1 LRASEARFC
10 YQWSAIFGFSRAPS
24 TKCFVVSGHPPRLA
38 GKEREMSDK
47 VQFQTNVP
55 VEIALKY
62 NDGKEVNGQYGD
74 QVLYTLTD
82 GRVMYVPPIVKRKI
96 DELGIGRGEL
106 FTLTKAEKKNG
117 TRRTIEW
124 LIAAAERGERDI
136 QTSDQQVTGRQRR
149 NGAAPGEAVAGN
161 GHARR
166 PSASSDAKGFLV
178 TGQGQFLLQALA
190 AAVDAAATTERYATA
205 CGVELQFTSE
215 DVREI
220 GLKIYTTGVK

>member
-1 LRASEARFC
+1 
-10 YQWSAIFGFSRAPS
+10 
-24 TKCFVVSGHPPRLA
+24 VVHCGGHPPRQA
-38 GKEREMSDK
+38 EKDREMSDK
-47 VQFQTNVP
+47 VQFQTNVT
-55 VEIALKY
+55 VEVALKY

-74 QVLYTLTD
+74 QILYTLTD

-124 LIAAAERGERDI
+124 LVAAGERVEGHT
-136 QTSDQQVTGRQRR
+136 QTGDQEVNGRQRR
-149 NGAAPGEAVAGN
+149 NGAAGEVVAGN

-220 GLKIYTTGVK
+220 GMRIYTAGVK

>member
-1 LRASEARFC
+1 
-10 YQWSAIFGFSRAPS
+10 
-24 TKCFVVSGHPPRLA
+24 
-38 GKEREMSDK
+38 MSDK
-47 VQFQTNVP
+47 VQFQTNIP

-62 NDGKEVNGQYGD
+62 GDGKEVSGQYGD
-74 QVLYTLTD
+74 QVMYTLTD
-82 GRVMYVPPIVKRKI
+82 DRVMYVPPIVKRRI
-96 DELGIGRGEL
+96 EELGIGRGEL

-124 LIAAAERGERDI
+124 LIAAGEREAAT
-136 QTSDQQVTGRQRR
+136 QTPQELNGRQRR
-149 NGAAPGEAVAGN
+149 NGAAGEAVAGN

-166 PSASSDAKGFLV
+166 PSAPSDAKGFLV

-220 GLKIYTTGVK
+220 GLKVFAIGVK

>member
-1 LRASEARFC
+1 LRVSEARSG
-10 YQWSAIFGFSRAPS
+10 YQWSAIFGFSRALS
-24 TKCFVVSGHPPRLA
+24 TKCFVVGGHPLRLA
-38 GKEREMSDK
+38 GKEHEMSDK
-47 VQFQTNVP
+47 VQFQTNLP
-55 VEIALKY
+55 IEIALKY
-62 NDGKEVNGQYGD
+62 GDGKEVSGQYGD
-74 QVLYTLTD
+74 QVMYTLTD
-82 GRVMYVPPIVKRKI
+82 DRVMYVPPIVKRRI
-96 DELGIGRGEL
+96 EELGIGRGEL

-124 LIAAAERGERDI
+124 LVATGEREERAT
-136 QTSDQQVTGRQRR
+136 QTTQELNGRQRR
-149 NGAAPGEAVAGN
+149 NGAAGEAAAGN
-161 GHARR
+161 GHGRR

-220 GLKIYTTGVK
+220 GLKVFAIGVK

>member
-1 LRASEARFC
+1 M
-10 YQWSAIFGFSRAPS
+10 
-24 TKCFVVSGHPPRLA
+24 SGHPPPMA

-55 VEIALKY
+55 IEVALKY

-82 GRVMYVPPIVKRKI
+82 GRVMYVPPIVKRRI
-96 DELGIGRGEL
+96 DELGIGRGEM

-117 TRRTIEW
+117 TRRMIEW
-124 LIAAAERGERDI
+124 LVAAGERGERDR
-136 QTSDQQVTGRQRR
+136 QTSDQEVNGRQRR
-149 NGAAPGEAVAGN
+149 NGAAGAAVSGN
-161 GHARR
+161 GHVRR

-220 GLKIYTTGVK
+220 GLRLYTAGVK

>member
-1 LRASEARFC
+1 
-10 YQWSAIFGFSRAPS
+10 
-24 TKCFVVSGHPPRLA
+24 
-38 GKEREMSDK
+38 MSDK

-55 VEIALKY
+55 VEVALKY

-82 GRVMYVPPIVKRKI
+82 GRVMYVPPIVKRRI
-96 DELGIGRGEL
+96 DELGIERGEL

-124 LIAAAERGERDI
+124 LVAAEQSESRHT
-136 QTSDQQVTGRQRR
+136 QTSDRGVNGRQRR
-149 NGAAPGEAVAGN
+149 NGVGEGIAGN

-178 TGQGQFLLQALA
+178 TGQGQFLLESLA

-220 GLKIYTTGVK
+220 GLRIYTAGVK